1 MLKCASSRE
10 NCFLNRSELRNFPN
24 DQLAAFAYA
33 LIRSK
38 NTSGQQK
45 KRKKKYVSVQE
56 HHSSENSFCAFT
68 WVRHFGGIWLNATRE
83 KNLLIYLFF
92 SPPFAFTHFIFL
104 HQFKRL
110 IIKDFSNVPV
120 TLYLLKDFRIS
131 WPGMALT
138 ESKYMYTIES
148 FKPFYRAFL

>member
-45 KRKKKYVSVQE
+45 KRKKNTFPFKNTIQVKILSVLSLE
-56 HHSSENSFCAFT
+56 SDI
-68 WVRHFGGIWLNATRE
+68 FGA
-83 KNLLIYLFF
+83 
-92 SPPFAFTHFIFL
+92 S
-104 HQFKRL
+104 
-110 IIKDFSNVPV
+110 D
-120 TLYLLKDFRIS
+120 
-131 WPGMALT
+131 
-138 ESKYMYTIES
+138 
-148 FKPFYRAFL
+148 